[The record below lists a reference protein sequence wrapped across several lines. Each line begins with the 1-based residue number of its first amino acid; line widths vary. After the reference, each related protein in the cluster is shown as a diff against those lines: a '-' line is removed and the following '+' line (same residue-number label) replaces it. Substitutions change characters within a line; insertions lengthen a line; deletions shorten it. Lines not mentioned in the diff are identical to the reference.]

1 MGKEHTAGSG
11 GEVRRPPLIWSAGNV
26 REEGMTAQVVAPAA
40 MKPPR
45 RDLQWVGG
53 VEVAAVFFAEVDG

>member
-1 MGKEHTAGSG
+1 
-11 GEVRRPPLIWSAGNV
+11 V

-53 VEVAAVFFAEVDG
+53 VEMAAVFFAEVDG